1 MSVPKVDLPT
11 YGVGF
16 MVYVAQLAECLI
28 VIQEV
33 MGSIPIIHTT
43 YTSMVLTVASRS
55 PKPKVRVR
63 ILVGVQI
70 RTGSSVGRALD

>member
-28 VIQEV
+28 VVQEV
-33 MGSIPIIHTT
+33 MGSTPIIHTNSSQRT
-43 YTSMVLTVASRS
+43 RLRL
-55 PKPKVRVR
+55 KV
-63 ILVGVQI
+63 
-70 RTGSSVGRALD
+70 